1 LEGRHLAAPGGWN
14 EFLRV
19 STHARVFPRPLDA
32 TRAMQFLDALLGTQ
46 KFEVLSAG
54 PEHWHWLREVI
65 AKTARPAGN
74 LFFDIRTV
82 ALMREHGIKEIF
94 SADTDFRQFEGIA
107 VTNPLLEKRK

>member
-1 LEGRHLAAPGGWN
+1 MQSGPEPSAPPQ
-14 EFLRV
+14 
-19 STHARVFPRPLDA
+19 PRPGMLRDIG
-32 TRAMQFLDALLGTQ
+32 M

-94 SADTDFRQFEGIA
+94 SADTDFLQFEGIA
-107 VTNPLLEKRK
+107 VTNPLLGKRK